1 MESALPMNHSSG
13 TPMLDSSHMFPP
25 EALTLNPTQTTLTDP
40 SLLGATTNNSGLPVV
55 PTQPA
60 SVSSQSLGNQPS
72 LTSPLGMPPL
82 GGTSFSDD
90 FSMSSLMQPNEAD
103 LLGPVNPLSSVP
115 SSAYELTDLN
125 NPMSGAGI
133 NMPTMDSLQAMYQES
148 LLNPGNDLTSSA
160 NGGAAGASNEHD
172 IQAFNSALASFNTTP
187 LDGNPTGSY
196 PSPSAMTHPHL
207 GDHDNGTTNP
217 LGSRTHQSLPN
228 IFAPMPSLPG
238 GGPGEI
244 TTTFTLM
251 PPQGSQSSLLT
262 PPGAMPSFLSGGPA
276 AAGGFM
282 TGSGGGGVP
291 GNGSLG
297 PAGSGGGSFASIDMA
312 AAALM
317 PRTGRGRKS
326 SSTGEIRRCPHP
338 GCEKT
343 FARLYNLRSHLRS
356 HASVRPFACPMCP
369 RSFSRKHDL
378 QRHIRVHTGAKPY
391 QCKACAKAFARTDAL
406 KRHLRIEE
414 TCRKIVEEGVAP
426 K

>member
-1 MESALPMNHSSG
+1 MESALPMNPGSG
-13 TPMLDSSHMFPP
+13 TPMLDSSRMFPP
-25 EALTLNPTQTTLTDP
+25 EGLTLNPTQTTLTDP
-40 SLLGATTNNSGLPVV
+40 SLLGATTNSSGLPGG

-60 SVSSQSLGNQPS
+60 SASSQSLGHQPS
-72 LTSPLGMPPL
+72 LTSPLGMPL
-82 GGTSFSDD
+82 GGTSFSDE
-90 FSMSSLMQPNEAD
+90 FTMSSLMQPNEAE
-103 LLGPVNPLSSVP
+103 LLGSVNPLSAVP
-115 SSAYELTDLN
+115 SSAYELTDMN
-125 NPMSGAGI
+125 NPMAGAGI
-133 NMPTMDSLQAMYQES
+133 NMATMDSLQAMYQES
-148 LLNPGNDLTSSA
+148 LLNPGNDLTNSA
-160 NGGAAGASNEHD
+160 NGGASTSDERD

-187 LDGNPTGSY
+187 LDGNPTGGY

-207 GDHDNGTTNP
+207 GGHGNGTTNS

-228 IFAPMPSLPG
+228 IFAPMPPLPG

-262 PPGAMPSFLSGGPA
+262 PPGAMPNFLPGGPT

-282 TGSGGGGVP
+282 GGGGGGGGIP
-291 GNGSLG
+291 NNGPLG
-297 PAGSGGGSFASIDMA
+297 PAGGGGFSSIDMTS
-312 AAALM
+312 AALM

-414 TCRKIVEEGVAP
+414 TCRKIVEEGIAP